1 MQRVTAAVIERDGM
15 VLLARRQAGDPLA
28 AKWEFPGGKIEP
40 GETPEQCLAR
50 ELDEELGVRVAVG
63 EFLASSVY
71 TYAHGAIELLAYR
84 VRLVAGEP
92 MARVHDELRWVAR
105 DALAAYELA
114 PADNPIVDALLA
126 NT

>member
-1 MQRVTAAVIERDGM
+1 
-15 VLLARRQAGDPLA
+15 
-28 AKWEFPGGKIEP
+28 
-40 GETPEQCLAR
+40 
-50 ELDEELGVRVAVG
+50 
-63 EFLASSVY
+63 
-71 TYAHGAIELLAYR
+71 
-84 VRLVAGEP
+84 

>member
-1 MQRVTAAVIERDGM
+1 MGMQAEERAARQRLS
-15 VLLARRQAGDPLA
+15 VLQLAEVLDNVSAACRQRG
-28 AKWEFPGGKIEP
+28 
-40 GETPEQCLAR
+40 
-50 ELDEELGVRVAVG
+50 
-63 EFLASSVY
+63 
-71 TYAHGAIELLAYR
+71 
-84 VRLVAGEP
+84 